1 MKNRIVLLLALIFN
15 TCILTETASA
25 GLFYTTRKQER
36 VAVEINDLPEKVKNT
51 MNAKSYTGWTIKE
64 AFLITNEDNSQYY
77 ELVVSKT
84 DEQTRIK
91 VDKEG
96 NVLN

>member
-1 MKNRIVLLLALIFN
+1 MKNRITFLLALTFG
-15 TCILTETASA
+15 TCVLTETAVAVPSHI
-25 GLFYTTRKQER
+25 GQSQER
-36 VAVEINDLPEKVKNT
+36 VAVELDDLPEKVKNT
-51 MNAKSYTGWTIKE
+51 MNAKSYTGWTITE

-77 ELVVSKT
+77 ELVVRKT

-91 VDKEG
+91 VDKDG

>member
-1 MKNRIVLLLALIFN
+1 MKNRIILLFALIFN
-15 TCILTETASA
+15 TCFFTKTAVALPSSVN
-25 GLFYTTRKQER
+25 YSQER
-36 VAVEINDLPEKVKNT
+36 VAVQLDDLPEKVKNA
-51 MNAKSYTGWTIKE
+51 MNGKSYTGWTIID

-77 ELVVSKT
+77 ELVVRKT

>member
-1 MKNRIVLLLALIFN
+1 MKNRITFLLALTFG
-15 TCILTETASA
+15 TCFLTETAFAVPSHICQS
-25 GLFYTTRKQER
+25 QER
-36 VAVEINDLPEKVKNT
+36 VAVELDDLPEKVKNT
-51 MNAKSYTGWTIKE
+51 MNAKSYTGWTITE

-77 ELVVSKT
+77 ELVVRKT

-91 VDKEG
+91 VDKDG